1 MSCVVARP
9 GLIVTD
15 SLDTGTIKRSAPKAF
30 KRNGYLIG
38 CAGESA
44 PLNILEHS
52 ITWPNYPTIEYL
64 TTFVYEYHDVDALD
78 FGRVELVVATAST
91 VFVLD
96 DSAWYESAE
105 AAIGSGAAYALGY
118 LRAKPK
124 DFTGAVE
131 AACAY
136 DPYCAG
142 PVRELKL

>member
-15 SLDTGTIKRSAPKAF
+15 SLDTGTIKRSSAKAF
-30 KRNGYLIG
+30 RRNGYLIG
-38 CAGESA
+38 GAGESS
-44 PLNILEHS
+44 PLTILEHS
-52 ITWPNYPTIEYL
+52 ITWPSYPTVESL
-64 TTFVYEYHDVDALD
+64 TTFLYEYHDQSALD
-78 FGRVELVVATAST
+78 FGKVELVVARADV

-96 DSAWYESAE
+96 DSAWYETTE

-118 LRAKPK
+118 LKAKPK
-124 DFTGAVE
+124 DFVGAVE

>member
-15 SLDTGTIKRSAPKAF
+15 SLDTGAIKRSVPKAF
-30 KRNGYLIG
+30 RRNGYLVG
-38 CAGESA
+38 GAGESA
-44 PLNILEHS
+44 PLNIIEHA
-52 ITWPNYPTIEYL
+52 ITWPSFPTVESL
-64 TTFVYEYHDVDALD
+64 TDFLYQHHDSDALD
-78 FGRVELVVATAST
+78 FGKVELVVCTASL

-124 DFTGAVE
+124 DFVGAVE

>member
-15 SLDTGTIKRSAPKAF
+15 SLDTGTIKRSAPKSF
-30 KRNGYLIG
+30 RRNGYLIG
-38 CAGESA
+38 GAGESA
-44 PLNILEHS
+44 PLNILEHV
-52 ITWPNYPTIEYL
+52 IKWPPFPSVESL
-64 TTFVYEYHDVDALD
+64 TAFVYEHHDTDALD
-78 FGRVELVVATAST
+78 FGRVSLVVATASS

-96 DSAWYESAE
+96 DCWHEAQE

-124 DFTGAVE
+124 DFVGAVE

>member
-9 GLIVTD
+9 GQILTD
-15 SLDTGTIKRSAPKAF
+15 SLDTGAIKRSVPKAF

-38 CAGESA
+38 GAGESA

-52 ITWPNYPTIEYL
+52 VNWPNFPSVETL
-64 TTFVYEYHDVDALD
+64 TTFLYEHHDSDALD
-78 FGRVELVVATAST
+78 FNKVELVVATAAM

-96 DSAWYESAE
+96 DSAWYECQE

-118 LRAKPK
+118 LKAKPK

-142 PVRELKL
+142 PVRELRL